1 MEMKL
6 IFQELLDQDVLYLLA
21 LLCLAMFLD
30 MVSGMIAAKVTHEF
44 TSKIGINGIL
54 RKVSSLLLLLFFLPV
69 SLLIPLKAG
78 IGLLYTFYLSYLFM
92 EIHSILENYQKM
104 GIDAKW
110 YQDFFK
116 TIQEYLKKHR

>member
-1 MEMKL
+1 MKVV
-6 IFQELLDQDVLYLLA
+6 FQELMEQDVLYLLA
-21 LLCLAMFLD
+21 LLCLAMLVD
-30 MVSGMIAAKVTHEF
+30 LVSGIVAAKITHEF

-78 IGLLYTFYLSYLFM
+78 IGLLYAFYVSYLFM

-104 GIDAKW
+104 GFDTKRMKVFIKSI
-110 YQDFFK
+110 QD
-116 TIQEYLKKHR
+116 YLKKGR

>member
-1 MEMKL
+1 MKVV
-6 IFQELLDQDVLYLLA
+6 FQELMEQDVLYLLA
-21 LLCLAMFLD
+21 LLCLAMFVDL
-30 MVSGMIAAKVTHEF
+30 VSGIGAAKITHEF

-78 IGLLYTFYLSYLFM
+78 IGLLYAFYVSYLFM

-104 GIDAKW
+104 GFDTKRMKAFIKSI
-110 YQDFFK
+110 QD
-116 TIQEYLKKHR
+116 YLKKGR